1 MCSSQFNN
9 ITDPRREKT
18 VLRNEELKRQ
28 KRKVLYYNIMAAVPW
43 TSVLAYKTHMDRQGP
58 SSDTKVASPPTKVP
72 TEYTAILI
80 ECSKATP
87 IK

>member
-1 MCSSQFNN
+1 
-9 ITDPRREKT
+9 
-18 VLRNEELKRQ
+18 
-28 KRKVLYYNIMAAVPW
+28 MAAVPW

-80 ECSKATP
+80 ECSKYSIWDIL
-87 IK
+87 IKWTVEAKSCLW